1 MEEAISAWAQEIDQQ
16 NVSRQTIDA
25 MKAEVAHAHDALL
38 PLLDLAHESQANW
51 GVHDLNALLTS
62 VVEASEL
69 SVVGGRV
76 EVTLRL
82 DHGEP
87 RVWCDEERMKQV
99 SVNLIANALDAI
111 PRDGSP
117 GNLDPDG

>member
-1 MEEAISAWAQEIDQQ
+1 METLANQAASTIEIAHLHHSIDQQQQELREAPWQSAGSSRTTAMEEAISAWAQEIDEQ

-51 GVHDLNALLTS
+51 GVHDLNALLTT
-62 VVEASEL
+62 VVEASAL

-76 EVTLRL
+76 
-82 DHGEP
+82 
-87 RVWCDEERMKQV
+87 
-99 SVNLIANALDAI
+99 
-111 PRDGSP
+111 
-117 GNLDPDG
+117 